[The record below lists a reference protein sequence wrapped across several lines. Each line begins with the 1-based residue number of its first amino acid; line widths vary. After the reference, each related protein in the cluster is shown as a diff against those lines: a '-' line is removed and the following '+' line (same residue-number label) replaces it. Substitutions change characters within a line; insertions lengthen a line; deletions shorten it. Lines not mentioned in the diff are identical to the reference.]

1 MVFVPGVPGP
11 WMRKVVEATAG
22 RFTEL
27 EFAVCVDGLKPPK
40 ARSWLSRALLSEG
53 DDAQKGIDTAALV
66 EVVSTLTRARAR
78 VTVLDREG
86 GVVVPS
92 DQLYRLKGAAP

>member
-1 MVFVPGVPGP
+1 
-11 WMRKVVEATAG
+11 MRKVVEATAG
-22 RFTEL
+22 RFAEL

-40 ARSWLSRALLSEG
+40 QRHWLSRALLAG
-53 DDAQKGIDTAALV
+53 DDDAQGGIDTAALV
-66 EVVSTLTRARAR
+66 EVVSALTRARAK

-92 DQLYRLKGAAP
+92 DQLYRLKGAAS